1 MLAELLLLAD
11 DLPESGKLAAALS
24 ETFLLPDGSAPVPD
38 RRDRTSVFADL
49 YRRLALA
56 QLNNQVR
63 NKVAAAL
70 VGCEV
75 RALRPA
81 GARLARA
88 RRVRH
93 ARRPRTDCRTWPDGL
108 GISRGPGGS

>member
-11 DLPESGKLAAALS
+11 ALPESGKLAAALS
-24 ETFLLPDGSAPVPD
+24 ETFLLPEDSTPGPV

-70 VGCEV
+70 RGWKSAPCG
-75 RALRPA
+75 RPA
-81 GARLARA
+81 
-88 RRVRH
+88 
-93 ARRPRTDCRTWPDGL
+93 
-108 GISRGPGGS
+108 PG